1 MSLVCYNQPT
11 ISIHAPRGGS
21 DGVTSPNFSKG
32 KDFNPRSPRG
42 ERHHLSDDIAK
53 LSQNFNPR
61 SPRGERLISP
71 LPATS
76 SFVFQSTLPAGGA
89 TPVLRCLP
97 RPASNFNPRSPR
109 GERPLAT
116 RYDDSFI
123 RISIHAPRGG
133 SDLPERK
140 PSPAG
145 SISIHAPRG
154 GSDSRNG
161 RPGACVYDFNP
172 RSPRGERHSWPF
184 VRWSSHLYFNPR
196 SPRGERQFVRIFQF
210 KQFVISIHAPR
221 GGSDPSKLGIQEQ
234 YQ

>member
-53 LSQNFNPR
+53 LSQ
-61 SPRGERLISP
+61 
-71 LPATS
+71 
-76 SFVFQSTLPAGGA
+76 
-89 TPVLRCLP
+89 
-97 RPASNFNPRSPR
+97 NFNPRSPR